1 MEAFAFSD
9 SLLCLG
15 GTCPVFLGS
24 VKACETHVEYFVQS
38 KECRELHDLTGHPLA
53 GQPRTFFR
61 RHSGSCSQTHMSR
74 TPLASA
80 LLRFQGQIEKSCHQ
94 VIKRLLA
101 LLECDDNHF
110 HYHERT
116 PVHLRNN
123 SRYWSGS
130 MTLHQTNTVASAVS
144 WTRRRHR
151 RRCSRLTNMSS
162 CSSTTPRSPEASRSV
177 RVNSRRNIWR
187 R

>member
-1 MEAFAFSD
+1 MIWQKLEKCFTDWCTSWKVDKCGSICFLRFSSFSWRNMSRI
-9 SLLCLG
+9 SLLSESMRNTRRILCAKQG
-15 GTCPVFLGS
+15 V
-24 VKACETHVEYFVQS
+24 
-38 KECRELHDLTGHPLA
+38 
-53 GQPRTFFR
+53 PRTSWSYRSSVGRSTAHFFR

-123 SRYWSGS
+123 SRYCLAVWRYTKQAKVVSPTS
-130 MTLHQTNTVASAVS
+130 LPMLMCLSALRTVRWIRA
-144 WTRRRHR
+144 
-151 RRCSRLTNMSS
+151 
-162 CSSTTPRSPEASRSV
+162 
-177 RVNSRRNIWR
+177 
-187 R
+187 